1 MNCLEFHREKLAD
14 PRRLSAAAAAHAQ
27 ECTACTSFAASVDGA
42 ERGLERA
49 LSVPVPD
56 GLADRVILASR
67 EPPSRRRMLW
77 AMAASFALAVAMGA
91 SWMALQPGN
100 AYARLAIEHVADEPE
115 FFSMVDRP
123 EPEAFRTVVRN
134 LGGQLSES
142 LGDIR
147 LMKLCPV
154 EDGVG
159 YHVVF
164 ETPEGMATLILVP
177 GKKLARAQRASVE
190 GWSALARPA
199 RGGYYVIVT
208 PSEEATARVD
218 RLVSERVRWEI

>member
-14 PRRLSAAAAAHAQ
+14 PRRLSEAAAAHAR
-27 ECTACTSFAASVDGA
+27 ECNACARFAASVDES
-42 ERGLERA
+42 ERDLERA
-49 LSVPVPD
+49 LTVPVPD
-56 GLADRVILASR
+56 GFADRVILGLR
-67 EPPSRRRMLW
+67 ERQPRPRVLW
-77 AMAASFALAVAMGA
+77 ALAASLTLALAIGM
-91 SWMALQPGN
+91 SWLVFQPGD

-115 FFSMVDRP
+115 FLSMIDRP
-123 EPEAFRTVVRN
+123 EPEAFRTAVRS

-164 ETPEGMATLILVP
+164 ETREGMATLILVP
-177 GKKLARAQRASVE
+177 GKKLARAQRAASD

-208 PSEEATARVD
+208 PSEETTARVD
-218 RLVSERVRWEI
+218 RLVSERVRWAI